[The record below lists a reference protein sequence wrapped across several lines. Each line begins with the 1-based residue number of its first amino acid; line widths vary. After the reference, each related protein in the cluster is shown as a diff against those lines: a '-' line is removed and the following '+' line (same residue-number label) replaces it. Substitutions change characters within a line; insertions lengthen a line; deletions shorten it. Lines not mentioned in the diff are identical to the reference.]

1 MNLSKKILTSF
12 AFLLISFSLSAQ
24 YVVKSYDLNKEG
36 ALALATQATLEAKK
50 INKEVSIAMLV
61 N

>member
-12 AFLLISFSLSAQ
+12 AFLLISISLSAQ

-36 ALALATQATLEAKK
+36 ALATQVTLEAKK
-50 INKEVSIAMLV
+50 INKEVSITMLV